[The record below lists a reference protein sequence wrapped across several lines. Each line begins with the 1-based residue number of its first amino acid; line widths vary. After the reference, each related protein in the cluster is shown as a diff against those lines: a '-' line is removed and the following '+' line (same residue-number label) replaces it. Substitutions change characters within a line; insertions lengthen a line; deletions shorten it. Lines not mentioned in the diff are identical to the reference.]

1 MSHFN
6 NAAGWVTVTLSK
18 ETLAQVFSFEF
29 CKIFESTFLTEQ
41 DGCFYRY
48 YLKYKMLE
56 FFFLFSSFLNVYLFF

>member
-29 CKIFESTFLTEQ
+29 CKIFESTFLTEH
-41 DGCFYRY
+41 FRTAA
-48 YLKYKMLE
+48 
-56 FFFLFSSFLNVYLFF
+56 SIAIT